1 MPAGQAHRKEASLR
15 DQARAP
21 RKYELMTILHP
32 DVPEES
38 LQGELDRISG
48 FITGVGGELFET
60 LQDSP
65 WGRRRLAYPIRSGG
79 RDVRDGYYTVWHFT
93 LGPTRVDDLERELKL
108 DTQLIR
114 YIVLSWEPT
123 PIDPKAVEAAEIAA
137 EDAAAA
143 AYAAAQVAAA
153 AAEDDAAE
161 AYAASQAAAATSE
174 AEAGEATSAIEPVSA
189 EEARAEVLDAAEAA
203 VDTTMRLAAEEIRTD
218 ELTAEAEALE
228 ATGAELAVEPV
239 EAIAEREQLEADAA
253 AALEMADTAAAA
265 EAPVVEAA
273 EVDAGADVP
282 EGAVRGDGTGECPE
296 DYPIKSHAA
305 KETSMAG
312 IAKITLVGNLGRD
325 PETRYTPNG
334 KMNVTFTMAVS
345 RRFNDQSGQQQ
356 ERTNWYRVT
365 AWGGLAETL
374 DRMAQNGYLAK
385 GKQVYVDGRRADPIR
400 RSSPD
405 RSKKFP
411 GTMASH
417 RSKTDSLR

>member
-1 MPAGQAHRKEASLR
+1 LR

-32 DVPEES
+32 DIAEES

-48 FITGVGGELFET
+48 FITDVGGELFET

-79 RDVRDGYYTVWHFT
+79 RDVRDGYYTVWRFT

-143 AYAAAQVAAA
+143 AYVAAQAAAA

-161 AYAASQAAAATSE
+161 AYAASQAAAAT
-174 AEAGEATSAIEPVSA
+174 ADPEAGAATRAIEPLSA

-203 VDTTMRLAAEEIRTD
+203 VDTSMRLAAEEIRTD

-253 AALEMADTAAAA
+253 AALEIAETAAAT
-265 EAPVVEAA
+265 EAPAGEAA
-273 EVDAGADVP
+273 EAAEAAEADVP
-282 EGAVRGDGTGECPE
+282 QGAVRGDGTGECPA
-296 DYPIKSHAA
+296 DYPIKGNATSKLYHSPGSPSYKRTVPEYCFASTEAA
-305 KETSMAG
+305 EAAG
-312 IAKITLVGNLGRD
+312 
-325 PETRYTPNG
+325 
-334 KMNVTFTMAVS
+334 
-345 RRFNDQSGQQQ
+345 FNPTKY
-356 ERTNWYRVT
+356 E
-365 AWGGLAETL
+365 AAHE
-374 DRMAQNGYLAK
+374 
-385 GKQVYVDGRRADPIR
+385 DGE
-400 RSSPD
+400 
-405 RSKKFP
+405 
-411 GTMASH
+411 
-417 RSKTDSLR
+417 

>member
-1 MPAGQAHRKEASLR
+1 MPAGQAHRKEAPLR

-32 DVPEES
+32 EIAEES
-38 LQGELDRISG
+38 LPGELERISG
-48 FITGVGGELFET
+48 FITAAGGELIET

-123 PIDPKAVEAAEIAA
+123 PINPKAVEAAEIAA

-161 AYAASQAAAATSE
+161 AYAASQAAAAIAEPE
-174 AEAGEATSAIEPVSA
+174 ADEATSAIEPVSA

-239 EAIAEREQLEADAA
+239 EAIAEREQLEADAV
-253 AALEMADTAAAA
+253 AALEMAETAAA
-265 EAPVVEAA
+265 EAPAVEAA
-273 EVDAGADVP
+273 EADAGAEVP

-296 DYPIKSHAA
+296 DYPIKGNATSKLYHSPGSPSYKRTVPEYCFATTEAA
-305 KETSMAG
+305 EAAG
-312 IAKITLVGNLGRD
+312 
-325 PETRYTPNG
+325 
-334 KMNVTFTMAVS
+334 
-345 RRFNDQSGQQQ
+345 FNPTKY
-356 ERTNWYRVT
+356 E
-365 AWGGLAETL
+365 
-374 DRMAQNGYLAK
+374 
-385 GKQVYVDGRRADPIR
+385 
-400 RSSPD
+400 
-405 RSKKFP
+405 
-411 GTMASH
+411 ASH
-417 RSKTDSLR
+417 EDDQ

>member
-1 MPAGQAHRKEASLR
+1 MR

-32 DVPEES
+32 DVAEES

-79 RDVRDGYYTVWHFT
+79 RDVRDGYYTVWRFT

-143 AYAAAQVAAA
+143 AYAAAQAAAA

-161 AYAASQAAAATSE
+161 AYAASQAAAAATE
-174 AEAGEATSAIEPVSA
+174 AEAGEATSAIEPVAA

-203 VDTTMRLAAEEIRTD
+203 VDTSMRLAADEIRTD

-253 AALEMADTAAAA
+253 AALKKAGTATAT
-265 EAPVVEAA
+265 EAPAVEA
-273 EVDAGADVP
+273 AGADVP
-282 EGAVRGDGTGECPE
+282 EGAVRGDGTGECPA
-296 DYPIKSHAA
+296 DYPIKGNATSKLYHSPGSPSYKRTVPEYCFATTEAA
-305 KETSMAG
+305 EAAG
-312 IAKITLVGNLGRD
+312 
-325 PETRYTPNG
+325 
-334 KMNVTFTMAVS
+334 
-345 RRFNDQSGQQQ
+345 FNPTKY
-356 ERTNWYRVT
+356 E
-365 AWGGLAETL
+365 AAHE
-374 DRMAQNGYLAK
+374 
-385 GKQVYVDGRRADPIR
+385 
-400 RSSPD
+400 
-405 RSKKFP
+405 
-411 GTMASH
+411 
-417 RSKTDSLR
+417 DSE

>member
-1 MPAGQAHRKEASLR
+1 LR

-32 DVPEES
+32 DIAEES

-48 FITGVGGELFET
+48 FITAAGGELFET

-79 RDVRDGYYTVWHFT
+79 RDVRDGYYTVWRFT

-143 AYAAAQVAAA
+143 AYAAAQAAAA

-161 AYAASQAAAATSE
+161 AYAASQAAAATAETE
-174 AEAGEATSAIEPVSA
+174 ADEATSAVEPVSA
-189 EEARAEVLDAAEAA
+189 EEAREEVLDAAEAA
-203 VDTTMRLAAEEIRTD
+203 VDTSTRLAADEIRTD

-228 ATGAELAVEPV
+228 ASGAELAIEPV

-253 AALEMADTAAAA
+253 AALEMADTAAAT
-265 EAPVVEAA
+265 EAPAVEAA
-273 EVDAGADVP
+273 DADADAGADVP
-282 EGAVRGDGTGECPE
+282 EGAMRGDGTGECPD
-296 DYPIKSHAA
+296 DYPIKGKASSKLYHSPGSPSYKRTVPDFCFATTEAA
-305 KETSMAG
+305 EAAG
-312 IAKITLVGNLGRD
+312 
-325 PETRYTPNG
+325 
-334 KMNVTFTMAVS
+334 
-345 RRFNDQSGQQQ
+345 FNPTKYEAAHEEG
-356 ERTNWYRVT
+356 
-365 AWGGLAETL
+365 A
-374 DRMAQNGYLAK
+374 
-385 GKQVYVDGRRADPIR
+385 
-400 RSSPD
+400 
-405 RSKKFP
+405 
-411 GTMASH
+411 
-417 RSKTDSLR
+417 

>member
-1 MPAGQAHRKEASLR
+1 MLAGQAHRKEASLR

-32 DVPEES
+32 DVAEES
-38 LQGELDRISG
+38 LPGELDRISG
-48 FITGVGGELFET
+48 FINAAGGELIET

-143 AYAAAQVAAA
+143 AYAAAQAAAA

-161 AYAASQAAAATSE
+161 AYAASQAAAATAE
-174 AEAGEATSAIEPVSA
+174 PEAGEATSALEPASA

-203 VDTTMRLAAEEIRTD
+203 VDTSMRLAAEEIRTE

-228 ATGAELAVEPV
+228 ASGAELEIEPV
-239 EAIAEREQLEADAA
+239 EAIADREQLEADAA
-253 AALEMADTAAAA
+253 AALAIADTAATEATAA
-265 EAPVVEAA
+265 EATVEA
-273 EVDAGADVP
+273 ETDLP

-296 DYPIKSHAA
+296 EYPVKGNASSKLYHSPGSPSYKRTVPEYCFASTEAA
-305 KETSMAG
+305 EAAG
-312 IAKITLVGNLGRD
+312 
-325 PETRYTPNG
+325 
-334 KMNVTFTMAVS
+334 
-345 RRFNDQSGQQQ
+345 FNPTKYEAAHEEG
-356 ERTNWYRVT
+356 E
-365 AWGGLAETL
+365 
-374 DRMAQNGYLAK
+374 
-385 GKQVYVDGRRADPIR
+385 
-400 RSSPD
+400 
-405 RSKKFP
+405 
-411 GTMASH
+411 
-417 RSKTDSLR
+417 

>member
-1 MPAGQAHRKEASLR
+1 MR

-32 DVPEES
+32 DVAEES
-38 LQGELDRISG
+38 LPGELERISG
-48 FITGVGGELFET
+48 FITAAGGEIFET

-79 RDVRDGYYTVWHFT
+79 RDVRDGYYTVWRFT

-143 AYAAAQVAAA
+143 AYAAAQAAAA

-161 AYAASQAAAATSE
+161 AYAASQAAAATAAPE
-174 AEAGEATSAIEPVSA
+174 AVEATSAIEPASA
-189 EEARAEVLDAAEAA
+189 EEARSEVLDAAEAA
-203 VDTTMRLAAEEIRTD
+203 VETSMRLAADEIRSD

-228 ATGAELAVEPV
+228 ASGAELAIEPV

-253 AALEMADTAAAA
+253 AALEMAGTAATEAAAVEAAAAA
-265 EAPVVEAA
+265 EDADAA
-273 EVDAGADVP
+273 VDADIP

-296 DYPIKSHAA
+296 DYPVKGNA
-305 KETSMAG
+305 TSMLYHSPGSPSYKRTVPEFCFATTEAAEAAG
-312 IAKITLVGNLGRD
+312 
-325 PETRYTPNG
+325 
-334 KMNVTFTMAVS
+334 
-345 RRFNDQSGQQQ
+345 FNPTKY
-356 ERTNWYRVT
+356 E
-365 AWGGLAETL
+365 AAHE
-374 DRMAQNGYLAK
+374 
-385 GKQVYVDGRRADPIR
+385 DGE
-400 RSSPD
+400 
-405 RSKKFP
+405 
-411 GTMASH
+411 
-417 RSKTDSLR
+417 

>member
-32 DVPEES
+32 DVAEES
-38 LQGELDRISG
+38 LPGELDRISG
-48 FITGVGGELFET
+48 FITAAGGELIET

-143 AYAAAQVAAA
+143 ADAAAQ
-153 AAEDDAAE
+153 DDAAD
-161 AYAASQAAAATSE
+161 AYAASQAAATVE
-174 AEAGEATSAIEPVSA
+174 PEAGEATSALEPASA

-203 VDTTMRLAAEEIRTD
+203 VDTSMRLAAQDIRTE

-228 ATGAELAVEPV
+228 ASGAELQIEPV

-253 AALEMADTAAAA
+253 AALAIADSAATEATAGGATSA
-265 EAPVVEAA
+265 EE
-273 EVDAGADVP
+273 ETDLP

-296 DYPIKSHAA
+296 DYPVKGNASSKLYHSPGSPSYKRTVPEFCFASTEAA
-305 KETSMAG
+305 EAAG
-312 IAKITLVGNLGRD
+312 
-325 PETRYTPNG
+325 
-334 KMNVTFTMAVS
+334 
-345 RRFNDQSGQQQ
+345 
-356 ERTNWYRVT
+356 
-365 AWGGLAETL
+365 
-374 DRMAQNGYLAK
+374 
-385 GKQVYVDGRRADPIR
+385 
-400 RSSPD
+400 
-405 RSKKFP
+405 
-411 GTMASH
+411 
-417 RSKTDSLR
+417 

>member
-1 MPAGQAHRKEASLR
+1 MR

-32 DVPEES
+32 DVAEES

-48 FITGVGGELFET
+48 FITAAGGELIET

-143 AYAAAQVAAA
+143 AYAAAQAAAA

-161 AYAASQAAAATSE
+161 AYAASQAAARLLKPRQAKRR
-174 AEAGEATSAIEPVSA
+174 ARIEPVSA

-203 VDTTMRLAAEEIRTD
+203 VDTSMRLAADEIRTD

-228 ATGAELAVEPV
+228 ASGAELAIEPV

-253 AALEMADTAAAA
+253 AALEMADTAAATEAPAA
-265 EAPVVEAA
+265 EATAA
-273 EVDAGADVP
+273 EADVP

-296 DYPIKSHAA
+296 DYPIKGNATSKLYHSPGSPSYKRTVPEYCFATTEAA
-305 KETSMAG
+305 EAAG
-312 IAKITLVGNLGRD
+312 
-325 PETRYTPNG
+325 
-334 KMNVTFTMAVS
+334 
-345 RRFNDQSGQQQ
+345 FNPTKY
-356 ERTNWYRVT
+356 E
-365 AWGGLAETL
+365 AAHE
-374 DRMAQNGYLAK
+374 
-385 GKQVYVDGRRADPIR
+385 
-400 RSSPD
+400 
-405 RSKKFP
+405 
-411 GTMASH
+411 
-417 RSKTDSLR
+417 DSE

>member
-1 MPAGQAHRKEASLR
+1 LR

-32 DVPEES
+32 DVAEES

-48 FITGVGGELFET
+48 FITGAGGELFET

-79 RDVRDGYYTVWHFT
+79 RDVRDGYYTVWRFT

-123 PIDPKAVEAAEIAA
+123 PIDPRAVEAAEIAA

-143 AYAAAQVAAA
+143 AYAAAQIAAA

-161 AYAASQAAAATSE
+161 AYAASQAAAATPE
-174 AEAGEATSAIEPVSA
+174 PEAGEATSAIEPVSA

-203 VDTTMRLAAEEIRTD
+203 VDTSMRLAAEEIRTD

-253 AALEMADTAAAA
+253 AALEIAETAAT
-265 EAPVVEAA
+265 EAPAVEAA
-273 EVDAGADVP
+273 EPDVP
-282 EGAVRGDGTGECPE
+282 EGAGRGGGTGECPE
-296 DYPIKSHAA
+296 DYPIKGNATSKLYHSPGSPSYKRTVPEFCFATTEAA
-305 KETSMAG
+305 EAAG
-312 IAKITLVGNLGRD
+312 
-325 PETRYTPNG
+325 
-334 KMNVTFTMAVS
+334 
-345 RRFNDQSGQQQ
+345 FNPTKYEAAHD
-356 ERTNWYRVT
+356 
-365 AWGGLAETL
+365 
-374 DRMAQNGYLAK
+374 
-385 GKQVYVDGRRADPIR
+385 DGE
-400 RSSPD
+400 
-405 RSKKFP
+405 
-411 GTMASH
+411 
-417 RSKTDSLR
+417 

>member
-1 MPAGQAHRKEASLR
+1 MPAGQAHRKEAPLR

-32 DVPEES
+32 DVAEES

-48 FITGVGGELFET
+48 FITGAGGELFET

-79 RDVRDGYYTVWHFT
+79 RDVRDGYYTVWRFT

-143 AYAAAQVAAA
+143 AYAAAQAAAAAAA

-161 AYAASQAAAATSE
+161 AYAASQAAAATAE
-174 AEAGEATSAIEPVSA
+174 PEAGEATTALEPASV
-189 EEARAEVLDAAEAA
+189 EEARAEVLDAAETA
-203 VDTTMRLAAEEIRTD
+203 VDTSMRLAAQEIRTG

-239 EAIAEREQLEADAA
+239 TAIAEREQLETDAA
-253 AALEMADTAAAA
+253 AALEMAGTAAAA
-265 EAPVVEAA
+265 AVAAVEAA
-273 EVDAGADVP
+273 EADAAADVP

-296 DYPIKSHAA
+296 DYPI
-305 KETSMAG
+305 
-312 IAKITLVGNLGRD
+312 
-325 PETRYTPNG
+325 
-334 KMNVTFTMAVS
+334 
-345 RRFNDQSGQQQ
+345 
-356 ERTNWYRVT
+356 
-365 AWGGLAETL
+365 
-374 DRMAQNGYLAK
+374 
-385 GKQVYVDGRRADPIR
+385 
-400 RSSPD
+400 
-405 RSKKFP
+405 
-411 GTMASH
+411 
-417 RSKTDSLR
+417 